1 MPTVPLKERGRGRGI
16 RGVQHDR
23 ASPTSRT
30 CVMSR
35 IGLEVR
41 VGLEPLPLPH
51 TPQCTPRDKEF
62 TFRHLLERGH

>member
-35 IGLEVR
+35 VGLEVR

-51 TPQCTPRDKEF
+51 TPPMYP
-62 TFRHLLERGH
+62 